1 MTKISTLN
9 KNWLKDS
16 AYKEAYGSLSTEFEL
31 AQKLLEVRVKSG
43 MSQGEL
49 AQKMGTSQSAIAR
62 LESGSAMPSMRT
74 LSKLALATGCEMQI
88 NFKPRMKSA
97 NSRTNP

>member
-1 MTKISTLN
+1 MTKISTLH

-16 AYKEAYGSLSTEFEL
+16 AYKAAYGSLSTEFEL
-31 AQKLLEVRVKSG
+31 AQKLIEVRVKSG

-74 LSKLALATGCEMQI
+74 LSKLALATDCEMRI
-88 NFKPRMKSA
+88 DFKPRMKPG

>member
-1 MTKISTLN
+1 MTKISTLH

-43 MSQGEL
+43 ISQREF
-49 AQKMGTSQSAIAR
+49 AQKMGTGKPPMS
-62 LESGSAMPSMRT
+62 ESICRSRSLLSLMVLWFSKNLGKQCRT
-74 LSKLALATGCEMQI
+74 E
-88 NFKPRMKSA
+88 
-97 NSRTNP
+97 

>member
-1 MTKISTLN
+1 MTKISTLH
-9 KNWLKDS
+9 KNWLKDP
-16 AYKEAYGSLSTEFEL
+16 AYKDAYESLITEFEL
-31 AQKLLEVRVKSG
+31 AQKLIEVRVKSG